1 MKKKSKLK
9 GKITKYILL
18 GIIGIFLLTGLNNC
32 AKDMAEIKREKA
44 GEFIDMDNAVW
55 FLCFYKA
62 IQTEF
67 LVDYSMILAEI
78 FKQLKS

>member
-1 MKKKSKLK
+1 MKKCIIGRAKVKKKSKLK

-44 GEFIDMDNAVW
+44 GEFIDMDNAMVLV
-55 FLCFYKA
+55 FL
-62 IQTEF
+62 
-67 LVDYSMILAEI
+67 
-78 FKQLKS
+78 